1 MFKELDP
8 LEVTLTE
15 IPFFEGTA
23 STEVPMSLD
32 PHALTSIA
40 SSLEDITNRLAHIT
54 KGMSADDDDAI
65 IELNEVQRQLT
76 TASRRLEK
84 VVHRQRSR

>member
-1 MFKELDP
+1 
-8 LEVTLTE
+8 
-15 IPFFEGTA
+15 
-23 STEVPMSLD
+23 MSLD